1 MKKKNKITPDE
12 LNALHGAL
20 KELRA
25 TLGFDEDDETEDDEM
40 KHEKICTELTALAA
54 ELEQIGNKAEALT
67 EKALVIDLDTD
78 GAARLFYAFAFMV
91 KMNTDAQRAQ
101 LLLAVEYIRKKNAE
115 DER

>member
-1 MKKKNKITPDE
+1 MNEKQMSEKFASLKKAMEE
-12 LNALHGAL
+12 LNGI
-20 KELRA
+20 
-25 TLGFDEDDETEDDEM
+25 LGNEDEDDEMTSEE
-40 KHEKICTELTALAA
+40 ICTELTALAA

>member
-12 LNALHGAL
+12 LDALHGAL

-25 TLGFDEDDETEDDEM
+25 TLGFDEDDEMTSEE
-40 KHEKICTELTALAA
+40 ICTELTALAA

-67 EKALVIDLDTD
+67 EKALAIDLDTD

-91 KMNTDAQRAQ
+91 KMNADAHRAQ
-101 LLLAVEYIRKKNAE
+101 LQLAVDYIRKKNAE

>member
-1 MKKKNKITPDE
+1 MNEKQMSEKFARLKKALEDAKEIFGDE
-12 LNALHGAL
+12 Y
-20 KELRA
+20 
-25 TLGFDEDDETEDDEM
+25 EDDEM
-40 KHEKICTELTALAA
+40 TSEEICTELTALAT

>member
-12 LNALHGAL
+12 LDALHGAL

-25 TLGFDEDDETEDDEM
+25 TLGFDEDEDDEM
-40 KHEKICTELTALAA
+40 TSEEICTELTALAA

-91 KMNTDAQRAQ
+91 KMNADAQRAQ
-101 LLLAVEYIRKKNAE
+101 LQLAVDYIRKKNTE

>member
-1 MKKKNKITPDE
+1 MNEKQMSEKFASLKKAMEE
-12 LNALHGAL
+12 LNGI
-20 KELRA
+20 
-25 TLGFDEDDETEDDEM
+25 LGNEDEDDEMTSEE
-40 KHEKICTELTALAA
+40 ICTELTALAA

-91 KMNTDAQRAQ
+91 KMNADAQRAQ
-101 LLLAVEYIRKKNAE
+101 LQLAVDYIRKKNAE

>member
-1 MKKKNKITPDE
+1 MNEKQMSEKFASLKKAMEE
-12 LNALHGAL
+12 LNGI
-20 KELRA
+20 
-25 TLGFDEDDETEDDEM
+25 LGNEDEGDEM
-40 KHEKICTELTALAA
+40 TSEKICTELTALAA
-54 ELEQIGNKAEALT
+54 ELEQIEHKAEALT
-67 EKALVIDLDTD
+67 KKALAIDLDTD